1 MKESKKLVFLAI
13 NMLVTVLGLGI
24 ILGSVAFEDKKSKMI
39 MVFTGI
45 VIIIIQK
52 IVEIIFMK
60 ETRKIS
66 IVVLIVL
73 LLAVA
78 YYFKKM
84 NII

>member
-24 ILGSVAFEDKKSKMI
+24 ILGSVAFEGKKSKMI